1 MPPRSRRTNTGA
13 EPGRPRGRGRRGDAS
28 GTDSG
33 MDVDAVIDRLVTT
46 APSDFTAA
54 RDDQVAAARA
64 GGDGQA
70 VSRLRALRR
79 PTLAAWA
86 CNLLA
91 HQQRSETEQ
100 FLELGEQLRRAYE
113 DLDPEAIRALGAQ
126 QGQVISALARQAAR
140 LAREAGGRISD
151 TVLREIESTLRAAL
165 TDPDAA
171 RQLAEGRLH
180 TALTPPTSLPTAGPH
195 RDGGRGRGDRADGAG
210 GADQAGGTERGGTA
224 AAQGPARGGRGD
236 RAREREQARARAREE
251 RRAAAQER
259 ADAAHRQLQQAQ
271 EELEAAD
278 TEVEDARGAHDRAR
292 QELADLEQQLED
304 ARGAAADAQQRL
316 DQATDGEAQ
325 ARHAVDQASKDARRA
340 DQQLHRLR

>member
-1 MPPRSRRTNTGA
+1 
-13 EPGRPRGRGRRGDAS
+13 
-28 GTDSG
+28 

-46 APSDFTAA
+46 APGDFTAA
-54 RDDQVAAARA
+54 RDEQVAAARA
-64 GGDGQA
+64 AGDGQA

-86 CNLLA
+86 CNLLVR
-91 HQQRSETEQ
+91 QQVGETRQ

-113 DLDPEAIRALGAQ
+113 DLDPEAMRALGAQ

-171 RQLAEGRLH
+171 QQLAEGRLH
-180 TALTPPTSLPTAGPH
+180 TALTPPASLPTPGPH
-195 RDGGRGRGDRADGAG
+195 RDGGRSRGDRTDGAG
-210 GADQAGGTERGGTA
+210 GADQAGGTARGDTA
-224 AAQGPARGGRGD
+224 AAKSPTRGGRAD
-236 RAREREQARARAREE
+236 RAREREQVRVRAREE

-259 ADAAHRQLQQAQ
+259 ADAAQHRLQQAQ
-271 EELEAAD
+271 EELEAAG
-278 TEVEDARGAHDRAR
+278 TEVEDARAAHDHAR

-316 DQATDGEAQ
+316 DQAADREAEV
-325 ARHAVDQASKDARRA
+325 RRAVDQAEKDARRA

>member
-13 EPGRPRGRGRRGDAS
+13 EPGSPRGRGRRGNAG
-28 GTDSG
+28 GTGSG

-46 APSDFTAA
+46 APGDFTAA
-54 RDDQVAAARA
+54 RNEQVAAARA
-64 GGDGQA
+64 AGDGQA

-86 CNLLA
+86 CNLLVR
-91 HQQRSETEQ
+91 QQVGETRQ

-180 TALTPPTSLPTAGPH
+180 TALTPPTSLPTPGPH
-195 RDGGRGRGDRADGAG
+195 RDGSRGRGDRADGAG
-210 GADQAGGTERGGTA
+210 GADQAGGTA
-224 AAQGPARGGRGD
+224 AAKSPARGVQ
-236 RAREREQARARAREE
+236 ARDREQARARARED

-259 ADAAHRQLQQAQ
+259 ADAARGQLQEAQ
-271 EELEAAD
+271 GELAAAGAA
-278 TEVEDARGAHDRAR
+278 VEDARAAHDRAR
-292 QELADLEQQLED
+292 QELADLEQRLED
-304 ARGAAADAQQRL
+304 ARGAAADAQERL
-316 DQATDGEAQ
+316 DQAADRETEARR
-325 ARHAVDQASKDARRA
+325 AADQAAKDARRA
-340 DQQLHRLR
+340 DQQLRRLQ